1 MAATYSRSVFLN
13 VPFDRGYRPLFHA
26 IVFTVFD
33 CGFVARCGWE
43 SADGSKVRLD
53 KIYELIAECRYGIH
67 DISRTEPDATTRLPR
82 FNMPL
87 ELGVFLG
94 AKRYG
99 SGLHR
104 EKSCLILDRERHR
117 YQRFC
122 SDIAGQDIDAH
133 QGQPDQAIRCVRNWL
148 SNVTAPRR
156 SLIPGGAEIARRYAA
171 FGELLPVL
179 CRRSK
184 LEQAELTFNDFAAL
198 AVEWQRSNRW

>member
-1 MAATYSRSVFLN
+1 MAALYSRSVFLN
-13 VPFDRGYRPLFHA
+13 VPFDRDYRPMFHA
-26 IVFTVFD
+26 IVFAVFD
-33 CGFVARCGWE
+33 CGFVARCAWE
-43 SADGSKVRLD
+43 SADGSQVRLE
-53 KIYELIAECRYGIH
+53 KIYELIGDCRYGVH
-67 DISRTEPDATTRLPR
+67 DISRTDLDAKTGLPR

-99 SGLHR
+99 KGHQR
-104 EKSCLILDRERHR
+104 EKICLILDRERHR

-122 SDIAGQDIDAH
+122 SDIAGQDIEAH
-133 QGQPDQAIRCVRNWL
+133 AGEPAQAIRPVRDWL
-148 SNVTAPRR
+148 SNATSSRR

-179 CRRSK
+179 CRRRK
-184 LEQAELTFNDFAAL
+184 LEPAELTFNDFAAL